1 MAKSKSREIEHLRSE
16 LRKLRKTVSRSEKR
30 QHLYEKEHEDLQVEM
45 EDFKKSKRLLCPNC
59 DDELE
64 LLDLGIKKLLICSGC
79 KYRKVQK

>member
-30 QHLYEKEHEDLQVEM
+30 QHLYEKEHEDLQLEI

-64 LLDLGIKKLLICSGC
+64 LLDLGIKKLLICNGC